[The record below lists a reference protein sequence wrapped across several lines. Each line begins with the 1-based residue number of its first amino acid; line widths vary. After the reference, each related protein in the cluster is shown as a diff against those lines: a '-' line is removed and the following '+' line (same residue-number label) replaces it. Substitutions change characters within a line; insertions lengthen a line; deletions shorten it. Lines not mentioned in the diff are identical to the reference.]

1 MTNDGQSDGCCMLC
15 VTEKVRKDQVTATYS
30 NHEIFYCAQTRLL

>member
-1 MTNDGQSDGCCMLC
+1 MMVKVVDAACY

-30 NHEIFYCAQTRLL
+30 NHEIFYCAQTWLL